1 MFQLCS
7 EVNIGSTVD
16 VPEPIFELVWR
27 WSIGTQ
33 NVLRFIVGLKRQIFF
48 NYPDFT
54 VQDVLLSLEPVLIS
68 SPVCKLTDC
77 EGLR

>member
-33 NVLRFIVGLKRQIFF
+33 NVLRFIVGLKSRYFQLPRFYCTRCLVESGIRI
-48 NYPDFT
+48 
-54 VQDVLLSLEPVLIS
+54 DV
-68 SPVCKLTDC
+68 
-77 EGLR
+77 